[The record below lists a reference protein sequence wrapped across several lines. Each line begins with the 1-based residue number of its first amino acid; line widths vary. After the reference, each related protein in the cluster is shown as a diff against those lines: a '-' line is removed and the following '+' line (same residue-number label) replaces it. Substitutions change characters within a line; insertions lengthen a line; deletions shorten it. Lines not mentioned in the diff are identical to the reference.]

1 MGVVPQRSGSRNL
14 GDSILDTWPTVDHWL
29 QYGDDVESVD
39 LRYRCRSK
47 VPAVRHPLLEERGE
61 WVEAFSS
68 EVMTILDG
76 EIPHWTRPTASR

>member
-1 MGVVPQRSGSRNL
+1 LTHGPRSTIG
-14 GDSILDTWPTVDHWL
+14 L

-68 EVMTILDG
+68 EVMAILDG